1 LQYTRKTER
10 VNFME
15 PFISCLAAMIAASTV
30 FMTQSVFMEISDSF
44 NVDLTRARFAFS
56 VVSLFYATSFLM
68 FGPAADR
75 FDLQKMSSVGLFFSA
90 IGVFAAAV
98 VGNFN
103 SFIISMAVIGICAS
117 AVAASMFPYMVKIAP
132 EEKKSIYLGSFVAAS
147 TTGVVIGRFS
157 VGIMTS
163 SWGLTNTFK
172 IIAMTIFIFSLLTTI
187 VLNGK
192 KIDNVPKS
200 GEKYS
205 KSYLKALKLMVS
217 PELLGLLM
225 TGFFLFFGFLGMV
238 TFLTFRLTKAP
249 FYFTS
254 ADIGWISLAGL
265 TALIGAPLSGILAQ
279 KTDVFT
285 IMITSLILCLISVQL
300 MGWIPLT
307 LPVCTGLLLLFLG
320 VYFCQPLIFLLISQ
334 KVPPKYLGTVSSF
347 YILFC
352 IGGGSVSS
360 VSLGPVWELFGWQG
374 VTLICSGS
382 LVIAMALCMKGK
394 KQQKRGQVCF
404 DS

>member
-1 LQYTRKTER
+1 MQFVRKTET
-10 VNFME
+10 VKLME
-15 PFISCLAAMIAASTV
+15 PFIVCLAAMIAGATV

-44 NVDLTRARFAFS
+44 NVDLTRTRFAFS

-75 FDLQKMSSVGLFFSA
+75 FDLQKMSSAGLFFSA
-90 IGVFAAAV
+90 IGVFAAAI

-163 SWGLTNTFK
+163 SWGLANTFK
-172 IIAMTIFIFSLLTTI
+172 IIAMTICIFSLLTAI
-187 VLNGK
+187 VLNDK
-192 KIDNVPKS
+192 KINKKAC
-200 GEKYS
+200 EKYS
-205 KSYLKALKLMVS
+205 KSYLKALKLMIS
-217 PELLGLLM
+217 PELLRLLM
-225 TGFFLFFGFLGMV
+225 TGFFLFFGFLGML
-238 TFLTFRLTKAP
+238 TFLTLRLTNAP

-254 ADIGWISLAGL
+254 ANIGWISLAGL
-265 TALIGAPLSGILAQ
+265 TALIGSPLSGILAQ
-279 KTDVFT
+279 KISVFT

-334 KVPPKYLGTVSSF
+334 EVPQKYLGTVSSF

-360 VSLGPVWELFGWQG
+360 VALGPVWELFGWQG

-382 LVIAMALCMKGK
+382 LVIAMALCMKVKNSRKGIK
-394 KQQKRGQVCF
+394 SAF

>member
-1 LQYTRKTER
+1 MQFVRKTER
-10 VNFME
+10 VNLME
-15 PFISCLAAMIAASTV
+15 PFVSCLAAMISVSTV
-30 FMTQSVFMEISDSF
+30 FMTQSVFIEISNAF
-44 NVDLTRARFAFS
+44 NVDITRTRFAFS
-56 VVSLFYATSFLM
+56 VVSIFYAISFLF

-90 IGVFAAAV
+90 VGVFAAATA
-98 VGNFN
+98 GSFN

-117 AVAASMFPYMVKIAP
+117 AVAASMFPYMVRIAP

-147 TTGVVIGRFS
+147 TTGMVVGRFL

-163 SWGLTNTFK
+163 FWGLAYTFK
-172 IIAMTIFIFSLLTTI
+172 IIAMTICIFSLLTTI
-187 VLNGK
+187 VLNGNNTN
-192 KIDNVPKS
+192 DAPKP
-200 GEKYS
+200 GEKHF
-205 KSYLKALKLMVS
+205 KSYLKALKQMVS
-217 PELLGLLM
+217 PELLPLLM
-225 TGFFLFFGFLGMV
+225 IGFFLFFGFLGMV
-238 TFLTFRLTKAP
+238 TFLTFRLAKAP

-265 TALIGAPLSGILAQ
+265 TALIGAPLSGILAR
-279 KTDVFT
+279 KTGVFK
-285 IMITSLILCLISVQL
+285 IMIASLSLCLISVQF
-300 MGWIPLT
+300 MAWIPLA

-334 KVPPKYLGTVSSF
+334 KAPKKYLGTASSF
-347 YILFC
+347 YVLFC

-360 VSLGPVWELFGWQG
+360 VALGPVWTVLGWQG

-394 KQQKRGQVCF
+394 KQQ
-404 DS
+404 

>member
-1 LQYTRKTER
+1 MQFTRKTER
-10 VNFME
+10 MNFME
-15 PFISCLAAMIAASTV
+15 PFISCLAAMIAVSTV

-44 NVDLTRARFAFS
+44 NVDLTRARLAFS

-75 FDLQKMSSVGLFFSA
+75 FDLQKMSSAGLFFSA
-90 IGVFAAAV
+90 IGVFAAAI

-163 SWGLTNTFK
+163 SWGLANTFK
-172 IIAMTIFIFSLLTTI
+172 IIAMTICIFSLLTAI
-187 VLNGK
+187 VLNDK
-192 KIDNVPKS
+192 KMSKKAY
-200 GEKYS
+200 EKYS
-205 KSYLKALKLMVS
+205 KSYLKALKLMIS
-217 PELLGLLM
+217 PELLWLLM
-225 TGFFLFFGFLGMV
+225 TGFFLFFGFLGML
-238 TFLTFRLTKAP
+238 TFLTLRLTNAP

-254 ADIGWISLAGL
+254 ANIGWISLAGL
-265 TALIGAPLSGILAQ
+265 TALIGSPLSGILAQ
-279 KTDVFT
+279 KISVFT

-334 KVPPKYLGTVSSF
+334 KVPQKYLGTVSSF

-360 VSLGPVWELFGWQG
+360 VALGPVWELFGWQG

-382 LVIAMALCMKGK
+382 LVIAMALCMKSK
-394 KQQKRGQVCF
+394 KQQKRGQVCL
-404 DS
+404 

>member
-1 LQYTRKTER
+1 MQFVRKTEI
-10 VNFME
+10 VNLME
-15 PFISCLAAMIAASTV
+15 PFIACLAAMIAVSTV
-30 FMTQSVFMEISDSF
+30 FMTQSVFMEISDAF
-44 NVDLTRARFAFS
+44 NVDITRTRFAFS
-56 VVSLFYATSFLM
+56 VVSIFYAISFLL

-90 IGVFAAAV
+90 TGVFAAAI
-98 VGNFN
+98 VGSFN

-117 AVAASMFPYMVKIAP
+117 AVAASMFPYIVKIAP
-132 EEKKSIYLGSFVAAS
+132 EEKQGIYLGSFVAAS
-147 TTGVVIGRFS
+147 TTGMVIGRFL

-172 IIAMTIFIFSLLTTI
+172 IVAMTICIFSLLTTI

-192 KIDNVPKS
+192 KINNVPKA

-205 KSYLKALKLMVS
+205 KSYLKALKLMIS
-217 PELLGLLM
+217 PELLPLLM

-238 TFLTFRLTKAP
+238 TFLTFRLTNAP

-265 TALIGAPLSGILAQ
+265 TALIGSPLSGILAK
-279 KTDVFT
+279 KTGVFK
-285 IMITSLILCLISVQL
+285 IMITSLSLCLISVQL

-334 KVPPKYLGTVSSF
+334 KVPQKYLGTASSF
-347 YILFC
+347 YVLFC

-360 VSLGPVWELFGWQG
+360 VALGPVWKLFGWQG

-394 KQQKRGQVCF
+394 KQLWKTL
-404 DS
+404 

>member
-1 LQYTRKTER
+1 MQFVRKTEA
-10 VNFME
+10 VNLME
-15 PFISCLAAMIAASTV
+15 PFIVCLAAMIAGATV

-44 NVDLTRARFAFS
+44 NVDLTRTRFAFS

-75 FDLQKMSSVGLFFSA
+75 FDLQKMSSAGLFFSA
-90 IGVFAAAV
+90 IGVFAAAI

-132 EEKKSIYLGSFVAAS
+132 EEKKGIYLGSIVAAS

-163 SWGLTNTFK
+163 SWGLSNTFK
-172 IIAMTIFIFSLLTTI
+172 IIAMTICIFSLLTTI

-192 KIDNVPKS
+192 KINNAPKA
-200 GEKYS
+200 GEKHS
-205 KSYLKALKLMVS
+205 KSYLKALKLMIS
-217 PELLGLLM
+217 PELLRLLI
-225 TGFFLFFGFLGMV
+225 TGFFLFFGFLGML
-238 TFLTFRLTKAP
+238 TFLTFRLINAP

-254 ADIGWISLAGL
+254 DGIGWISLAGL
-265 TALIGAPLSGILAQ
+265 TALIGSPLSGMLAQ
-279 KTDVFT
+279 KISVFK
-285 IMITSLILCLISVQL
+285 IMILSLILCLVSIQL
-300 MGWIPLT
+300 MGWIPST

-334 KVPPKYLGTVSSF
+334 KVPQKYLGTASSF
-347 YILFC
+347 YILSC

-360 VSLGPVWELFGWQG
+360 VALGPVWEVFGWQG
-374 VTLICSGS
+374 VTLICSVS
-382 LVIAMALCMKGK
+382 LMIAMALCMKGK
-394 KQQKRGQVCF
+394 KQQ
-404 DS
+404 

>member
-1 LQYTRKTER
+1 MQFTRKTER
-10 VNFME
+10 VNFKE
-15 PFISCLAAMIAASTV
+15 PFISCLAAMIAVSTV
-30 FMTQSVFMEISDSF
+30 FMTQSVFIEISDSF
-44 NVDLTRARFAFS
+44 NVDLSRARFAFS

-75 FDLQKMSSVGLFFSA
+75 FDLQKMSSAGLFFSA
-90 IGVFAAAV
+90 IGVFAAAI

-103 SFIISMAVIGICAS
+103 RFIISMAVIGICAS
-117 AVAASMFPYMVKIAP
+117 AVAASMLPYMVKIAP
-132 EEKKSIYLGSFVAAS
+132 KEKKSIYLGSFVAAS

-163 SWGLTNTFK
+163 SWGLANTFK
-172 IIAMTIFIFSLLTTI
+172 IIAMTICIFSLLTAI

-192 KIDNVPKS
+192 KISNAPKAC
-200 GEKYS
+200 EKYS
-205 KSYLKALKLMVS
+205 KSYLKALKLIIS
-217 PELLGLLM
+217 PELLRLLM
-225 TGFFLFFGFLGMV
+225 TGFFLFFGFLGML
-238 TFLTFRLTKAP
+238 TFLTLRLTNAP

-265 TALIGAPLSGILAQ
+265 TALIGSPLSGILAQ
-279 KTDVFT
+279 KISVFT
-285 IMITSLILCLISVQL
+285 IMIASLSLCLISVQL
-300 MGWIPLT
+300 MGWIPLA

-334 KVPPKYLGTVSSF
+334 KVPQKYLGTASSF

-360 VSLGPVWELFGWQG
+360 VALGPVWELFGWQG

-382 LVIAMALCMKGK
+382 LVIAMALCIKGK
-394 KQQKRGQVCF
+394 NQQ
-404 DS
+404 

>member
-1 LQYTRKTER
+1 MQFVRKTET
-10 VNFME
+10 VNLME
-15 PFISCLAAMIAASTV
+15 PFIVCLAVMIAGATV

-44 NVDLTRARFAFS
+44 NVDITRTRFAFS
-56 VVSLFYATSFLM
+56 VVSIFYGISFLL

-75 FDLQKMSSVGLFFSA
+75 FDLQKMSSAGLFFSA
-90 IGVFAAAV
+90 IGVFAAAI

-117 AVAASMFPYMVKIAP
+117 AVAASMFPYMVQIAP
-132 EEKKSIYLGSFVAAS
+132 EEKKSIYLGSIVAAS
-147 TTGVVIGRFS
+147 TTGMVIGRFS

-163 SWGLTNTFK
+163 SWGLANTFK
-172 IIAMTIFIFSLLTTI
+172 IIAMTICIFSLLTTI

-192 KIDNVPKS
+192 KINNAPKA

-205 KSYLKALKLMVS
+205 KSYLKALKLMIS
-217 PELLGLLM
+217 PELLPLLM

-238 TFLTFRLTKAP
+238 TFLTFRLTNAP

-265 TALIGAPLSGILAQ
+265 TALIGSPLSGILAK
-279 KTDVFT
+279 KTGVFK
-285 IMITSLILCLISVQL
+285 IMITSLSLCLISVQL

-334 KVPPKYLGTVSSF
+334 KVPQKYLGTASSF

-360 VSLGPVWELFGWQG
+360 VALGPVWKLFGWQG

-382 LVIAMALCMKGK
+382 LMIAMALCMKGK
-394 KQQKRGQVCF
+394 KQLWITL
-404 DS
+404 